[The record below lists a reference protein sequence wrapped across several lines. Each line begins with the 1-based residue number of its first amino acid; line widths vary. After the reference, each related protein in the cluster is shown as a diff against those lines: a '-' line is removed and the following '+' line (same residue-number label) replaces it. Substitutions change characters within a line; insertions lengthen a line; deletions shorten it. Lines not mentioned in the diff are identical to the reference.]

1 MIAAA
6 GIDLAKRRSAAL
18 SRLLSNQRSSQIS
31 HCYLLRFSLKARERM
46 TNGDNRLV
54 ASVRAVPVVLDEVR
68 GFYLAR
74 FTD

>member
-1 MIAAA
+1 MN
-6 GIDLAKRRSAAL
+6 LE
-18 SRLLSNQRSSQIS
+18 
-31 HCYLLRFSLKARERM
+31 LRFSLKARERM